1 MIAILVS
8 RMNKFPSEFEALEYG
23 ELQFT
28 YASLIYDAELK
39 EKRRIELARTRD
51 NTPPKIFTARS

>member
-1 MIAILVS
+1 
-8 RMNKFPSEFEALEYG
+8 MNKFPREFESLKYG

-39 EKRRIELARTRD
+39 EKRRVELANTRD
-51 NTPPKIFTARS
+51 NTPPPKPKIFTARS